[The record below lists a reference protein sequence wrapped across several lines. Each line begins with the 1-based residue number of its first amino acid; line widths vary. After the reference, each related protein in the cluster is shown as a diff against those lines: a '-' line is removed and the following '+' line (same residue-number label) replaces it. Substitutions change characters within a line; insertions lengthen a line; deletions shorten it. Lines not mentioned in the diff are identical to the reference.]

1 MREILLHIAED
12 KLPEGVRG
20 MSTTDGNKAFIMVN
34 SEMSEDERAAAFL
47 HEMLHI
53 WHGDH
58 EGTGADVEAERH
70 AELMRVLEILK
81 EEEL

>member
-12 KLPEGVRG
+12 KLPEDVRG
-20 MSTTDGNKAFIMVN
+20 MSTTDGKKAFVLVN
-34 SEMSEDERAAAFL
+34 SEMSEDERTAAFL

-58 EGTGADVEAERH
+58 EGADADVEAERH
-70 AELMRVLEILK
+70 AELKRIMQLLSEQ
-81 EEEL
+81 

>member
-12 KLPEGVRG
+12 RLPEDVRG

-47 HEMLHI
+47 HECLHL
-53 WHGDH
+53 WHRDH
-58 EGTGADVEAERH
+58 ETGADVEAERH
-70 AELMRVLEILK
+70 AEIMRVLEILK
-81 EEEL
+81 EKEL